1 MRVLSNGVVKAQCE
15 RLTFNEHPSRGGGSV
30 EGASVGG
37 DTGGGRGGVVVGG
50 GGGVGGTDMVS
61 GVGGGGGGVG
71 GTDMDPCSSLDQKSS
86 SSRTSILGLLF
97 SAAEPP
103 IMRSRAST
111 KVVAFICIMLFFG
124 RSKKA

>member
-61 GVGGGGGGVG
+61 
-71 GTDMDPCSSLDQKSS
+71 CSSLDQKSS